1 MKKMC
6 APVRDDS
13 IKALTLLKNP
23 VDIFKGITEVN
34 YFQYLYLWFK
44 FKKYDFYLTI

>member
-1 MKKMC
+1 MSKIC

-13 IKALTLLKNP
+13 IRALSQLNDP

-34 YFQYLYLWFK
+34 Y
-44 FKKYDFYLTI
+44 